1 MNRRKSLLLVL
12 TAAVILAG
20 VVLGYVFMEQTVWAQ
35 EKKDKPPVFARVTI
49 VKINKDMVDEAIKLF
64 ADSVV
69 PAAKS
74 QKGYLGA
81 HLLVDRET
89 GKGVGVTIWETEADA
104 IANEESGYYKEQVAK
119 FKDIFTAPTVRE
131 GYEVAVSD
139 IKVEAKE

>member
-35 EKKDKPPVFARVTI
+35 EKKEKPPVFARLTI
-49 VKINKDMVDEAIKLF
+49 VKMNKDMIDEAIKLY

-74 QKGYLGA
+74 QKGYVGV
-81 HLLVDRET
+81 HFLVDRET
-89 GKGVGVTIWETEADA
+89 GKGVAIAAWETEADA

-119 FKDIFTAPTVRE
+119 FKDIFTAPPVRE

-139 IKVEAKE
+139 MKVKAKQ